1 MDLVLP
7 EQAKN
12 FDPAAQMILSR
23 TTDEFFNR
31 TAEAITIRAKF
42 VACAEAA
49 PADKWRHFPSN
60 AWRAASSMR
69 AATSFGCDS

>member
-7 EQAKN
+7 EQAKH
-12 FDPAAQMILSR
+12 FDPAAQMIR

-42 VACAEAA
+42 VSRGTRAA
-49 PADKWRHFPSN
+49 RDDSGSR
-60 AWRAASSMR
+60 AWR
-69 AATSFGCDS
+69 TSVSDRRGSL